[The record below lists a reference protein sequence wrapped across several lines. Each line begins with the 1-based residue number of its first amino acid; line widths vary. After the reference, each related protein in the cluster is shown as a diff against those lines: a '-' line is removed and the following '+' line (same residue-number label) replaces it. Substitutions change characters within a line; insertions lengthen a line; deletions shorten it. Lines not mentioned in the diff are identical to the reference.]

1 MRRSYTRSSEKEIL
15 VQLRNSLN
23 PYEKIETRIMIVQAF
38 TAVVAVVCLLGI
50 AIVGYTKIKDI
61 RVSVQTVAVETT
73 EMANLTSTMG
83 DEMDLMVKT
92 MEPVLLLPN
101 ITLEMEQME
110 TGVNQLVS
118 VPFLLLIH
126 PLPPIR
132 SLASVGS
139 DLTLPSFCRL
149 PERHHMRV
157 ASLCSHLPSQAPGVL
172 RPGRE
177 RGISDH
183 HRRVQGVQAER
194 IVLRVRAEIAESEG
208 GVEGED
214 RRSPGGRRWT
224 VAPVRPDNSFP
235 KNI

>member
-23 PYEKIETRIMIVQAF
+23 PYEKMETRIMVVQAF

-73 EMANLTSTMG
+73 EMANLTSAMG

-126 PLPPIR
+126 PLPN
-132 SLASVGS
+132 LFASVGS

-157 ASLCSHLPSQAPGVL
+157 ASLCSHLPSQAPGVV

-177 RGISDH
+177 RGVSDH
-183 HRRVQGVQAER
+183 HRPVQGDQAER
-194 IVLRVRAEIAESEG
+194 VVLRVRAEIAESEG
-208 GVEGED
+208 GVEG
-214 RRSPGGRRWT
+214 
-224 VAPVRPDNSFP
+224 
-235 KNI
+235 

>member
-110 TGVNQLVS
+110 TGVNQLNDIICES
-118 VPFLLLIH
+118 
-126 PLPPIR
+126 PLFAPTCPPKR
-132 SLASVGS
+132 RGYY
-139 DLTLPSFCRL
+139 
-149 PERHHMRV
+149 
-157 ASLCSHLPSQAPGVL
+157 APGVSEGSQIITDQSRAIRL
-172 RPGRE
+172 NESYYEYEQKLPSRRE
-177 RGISDH
+177 
-183 HRRVQGVQAER
+183 ALKER
-194 IVLRVRAEIAESEG
+194 IADLRAG
-208 GVEGED
+208 GDGQ
-214 RRSPGGRRWT
+214 
-224 VAPVRPDNSFP
+224 
-235 KNI
+235 

>member
-73 EMANLTSTMG
+73 EMANLTSAMG

-101 ITLEMEQME
+101 ITLEMEQMS
-110 TGVNQLVS
+110 TSTDQLVS
-118 VPFLLLIH
+118 VPFLLLIY
-126 PLPPIR
+126 PLPY
-132 SLASVGS
+132 SLARLGRLCS
-139 DLTLPSFCRL
+139 DPPLILSPARTSSFAVRLSLLPPALPS
-149 PERHHMRV
+149 
-157 ASLCSHLPSQAPGVL
+157 AG
-172 RPGRE
+172 
-177 RGISDH
+177 GITP
-183 HRRVQGVQAER
+183 
-194 IVLRVRAEIAESEG
+194 RA
-208 GVEGED
+208 
-214 RRSPGGRRWT
+214 
-224 VAPVRPDNSFP
+224 
-235 KNI
+235 

>member
-101 ITLEMEQME
+101 ITLEMEQMS
-110 TGVNQLVS
+110 TSTDQLVS
-118 VPFLLLIH
+118 VPFLLLIY
-126 PLPPIR
+126 PLPY
-132 SLASVGS
+132 SLA
-139 DLTLPSFCRL
+139 RL
-149 PERHHMRV
+149 GR
-157 ASLCSHLPSQAPGVL
+157 LCSDPPLIL
-172 RPGRE
+172 
-177 RGISDH
+177 
-183 HRRVQGVQAER
+183 
-194 IVLRVRAEIAESEG
+194 
-208 GVEGED
+208 
-214 RRSPGGRRWT
+214 SPART
-224 VAPVRPDNSFP
+224 SSFAVRPCLRLNAP
-235 KNI
+235 QG

>member
-1 MRRSYTRSSEKEIL
+1 MSDLVGPLQGREGKGWESARAILFFSSVRSRAGNPQADARAPSLPHFLPAPARRTPVKPEAEQDAVMRRSYTRSSEKEIL

-23 PYEKIETRIMIVQAF
+23 PYEKMETRIMVVQAF

-73 EMANLTSTMG
+73 EMANLTSAMG

-126 PLPPIR
+126 PSPQLARLGRLCSDPPLILPPAR
-132 SLASVGS
+132 
-139 DLTLPSFCRL
+139 TTSF
-149 PERHHMRV
+149 
-157 ASLCSHLPSQAPGVL
+157 A
-172 RPGRE
+172 
-177 RGISDH
+177 
-183 HRRVQGVQAER
+183 
-194 IVLRVRAEIAESEG
+194 
-208 GVEGED
+208 
-214 RRSPGGRRWT
+214 
-224 VAPVRPDNSFP
+224 VRPCLRLNAPQS
-235 KNI
+235 

>member
-149 PERHHMRV
+149 PERRHLRFAPVCASMPPRV
-157 ASLCSHLPSQAPGVL
+157 EGSP
-172 RPGRE
+172 RPWNE
-177 RGISDH
+177 RGKPNH
-183 HRRVQGVQAER
+183 F
-194 IVLRVRAEIAESEG
+194 
-208 GVEGED
+208 
-214 RRSPGGRRWT
+214 GRGRG
-224 VAPVRPDNSFP
+224 
-235 KNI
+235 